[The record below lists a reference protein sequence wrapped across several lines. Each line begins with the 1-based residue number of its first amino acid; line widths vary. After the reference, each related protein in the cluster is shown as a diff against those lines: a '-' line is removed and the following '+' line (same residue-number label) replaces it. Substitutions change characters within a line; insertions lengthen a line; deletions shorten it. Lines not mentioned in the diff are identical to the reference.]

1 MKDID
6 LQDLVG
12 KLETDDFLGNF
23 LNLDCPSLGNI
34 SNEEFVL

>member
-12 KLETDDFLGNF
+12 KLETDDFF
-23 LNLDCPSLGNI
+23 SSFDCNSLGNI
-34 SNEEFVL
+34 SYPYFYIINI